1 MNTSATST
9 VRIYRVL
16 THVMKSNRQHPE
28 GAADF
33 YRSEQHDRLFSEDLD
48 AAKSEFGVR
57 WNKYRHQ
64 GQDGDAVEYELT
76 YADIEL
82 EEGEDAS
89 DAISSLYTYASPKI
103 KWATLEDAGCP
114 SGDASWNAFHM
125 NTSA

>member
-33 YRSEQHDRLFSEDLD
+33 YRSEEHDRHFTANLEE
-48 AAKSEFGVR
+48 AKSEFNMR
-57 WNKYRHQ
+57 WSTYRNE
-64 GQDGDAVEYELT
+64 GRDGDAVEYELT

-82 EEGEDAS
+82 EEGEDTS
-89 DAISSLYTYASPKI
+89 DAIRSLYTYASPRI